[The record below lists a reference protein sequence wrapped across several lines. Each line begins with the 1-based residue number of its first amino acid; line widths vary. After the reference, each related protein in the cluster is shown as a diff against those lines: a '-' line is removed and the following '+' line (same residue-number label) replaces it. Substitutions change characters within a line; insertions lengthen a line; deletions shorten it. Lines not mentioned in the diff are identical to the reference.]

1 MRGIVCNWSS
11 IQSLDWNSYDIL
23 AFSEVWA
30 VKEFENLQVPGY
42 EIKSIKL
49 RQETRGGG
57 VIIFGKKELKTETI
71 DTPFIEGIIESTG
84 IRVGNINIINVYR
97 PPSGNKNEF
106 IDQFINTM
114 DSLRG
119 GKVVMT
125 GDFNINFRLENNILN
140 NICGLYNLVVRLNG
154 VTRVASESC
163 IDNYIT
169 NIEGKYSISNISIAD
184 HLAIKAVIKLESGL
198 KTVKITHQ
206 YRQMKEYNWLIFKNE
221 LHNLTVEGN
230 NISDKW
236 NDLSLKI
243 KSVVEK
249 SFPMKKSKHIHQFT
263 MSQGLLK
270 SRDKKNKLLR
280 QYKRGQINKTVYIN
294 YNKVY
299 RKLIT
304 AEKEKS
310 FANKMADAGNN
321 GKKKWKVLK
330 EGLLL
335 EKQSNRILEITNNN
349 KLETNKNEIANCF
362 TNHFRTCA
370 TKLAESL
377 PPGQETVNII
387 PQGNIW
393 SFQHTSEIGL
403 VKIIKSLQTKNSCGP
418 DLLSNRMLKME
429 PYIFARILKP
439 LINECLDAGFFPE
452 CLKSA
457 TLIPIFKKGDSRNLN
472 NYRPISLLP
481 VMSKVFEKVINV
493 QLTEVIEE
501 GFIDD
506 NQYGFRR
513 GHSTEHAMIK
523 FVDHVQKSLSGK
535 NHVVSVFVDVSKAFD
550 SCDHSILLSKIKRT
564 GLDEIGTKL
573 LASYLENRKNI
584 VVVNDVIGG
593 TFYINIGVGQGT
605 ILGPTLFKIYI
616 MDMHLYTSLCT
627 IKFADDSNFVGVGK
641 TRDEVEARV
650 NDELRK
656 IAKWFADNRLTLHP
670 DKSKFIIHSRDK
682 LINLNL
688 NNVPIKRVG
697 NGLQEESVK
706 MLGVEIDENLDFKHH
721 VKAVTK
727 KIGKGNYLLWRHGR
741 KLSIAMKKVIY
752 ESFVRCHL
760 LYSLIVWGATSKVI
774 LKPLEQTLARIWTKI
789 GPRRM
794 HTHNRLKEFKMLKL
808 SDELAIQESRMVWE
822 WENTKLPTGLC
833 EIISER
839 DDNLRGRRFNSSR
852 HLKSNSINNRLANR
866 ARTVINDLPV
876 CRLKKAII
884 KKIRSGIYNN
894 FNLVCNRRNCFI
906 CTQ

>member
-106 IDQFINTM
+106 IDQFINIM

-335 EKQSNRILEITNNN
+335 EKQSNSILEITNNN

-457 TLIPIFKKGDSRNLN
+457 TLIPIFNKTGFG
-472 NYRPISLLP
+472 P
-481 VMSKVFEKVINV
+481 VS
-493 QLTEVIEE
+493 
-501 GFIDD
+501 
-506 NQYGFRR
+506 
-513 GHSTEHAMIK
+513 
-523 FVDHVQKSLSGK
+523 
-535 NHVVSVFVDVSKAFD
+535 
-550 SCDHSILLSKIKRT
+550 
-564 GLDEIGTKL
+564 
-573 LASYLENRKNI
+573 
-584 VVVNDVIGG
+584 
-593 TFYINIGVGQGT
+593 
-605 ILGPTLFKIYI
+605 
-616 MDMHLYTSLCT
+616 
-627 IKFADDSNFVGVGK
+627 
-641 TRDEVEARV
+641 
-650 NDELRK
+650 
-656 IAKWFADNRLTLHP
+656 
-670 DKSKFIIHSRDK
+670 
-682 LINLNL
+682 
-688 NNVPIKRVG
+688 
-697 NGLQEESVK
+697 
-706 MLGVEIDENLDFKHH
+706 
-721 VKAVTK
+721 
-727 KIGKGNYLLWRHGR
+727 
-741 KLSIAMKKVIY
+741 
-752 ESFVRCHL
+752 
-760 LYSLIVWGATSKVI
+760 
-774 LKPLEQTLARIWTKI
+774 
-789 GPRRM
+789 
-794 HTHNRLKEFKMLKL
+794 
-808 SDELAIQESRMVWE
+808 
-822 WENTKLPTGLC
+822 
-833 EIISER
+833 
-839 DDNLRGRRFNSSR
+839 
-852 HLKSNSINNRLANR
+852 
-866 ARTVINDLPV
+866 
-876 CRLKKAII
+876 
-884 KKIRSGIYNN
+884 
-894 FNLVCNRRNCFI
+894 
-906 CTQ
+906 